1 MLYLIMIEI
10 STNVFLDYE
19 FQLRVLVK
27 MVEDSG
33 EMIVNLIKFVYL
45 MEWDH
50 IYAYVEMMIEIVMC
64 RINHLFQNDES
75 K

>member
-1 MLYLIMIEI
+1 MIGI
-10 STNVFLDYE
+10 SINVFFAYE
-19 FQLRVLVK
+19 FQLRVPVK
-27 MVEDSG
+27 MVEDSE
-33 EMIVNLIKFVYL
+33 EMIVNLIKCVYL

-64 RINHLFQNDES
+64 RANHLFQNDES